1 MVVAVKTKGVEGL
14 LDKQMSNETS
24 YDTIFGRMAV
34 DQGLCTQ
41 EELKRSIQQLKA
53 RMKENPVALRDL
65 MIALGV
71 ITKGQA
77 IRLHTNIKDNK
88 SGSHQIP
95 GYKIQGKVGAGA
107 MAVVYKAK
115 QISLD
120 RTVAIKLLPKR
131 FSENPE
137 YVRRFYKEGKAAGML
152 HHNNIV
158 QAIDVGEAGGYHYF
172 VMEFVEGPTI
182 ADDLGKGRVY
192 GEKDALDIVIQVAH
206 ALEHAHDI
214 GLIHRDVKPKNI
226 MINDDG
232 TVKLADMGLARETT
246 DIETAQSEEGKAYG
260 TPYYIAPEQIRGKID
275 IDGRAD
281 IYGLGATFYHL
292 VTGRVPFMAEDS
304 AEIMK
309 KHLRERLIPPD
320 HINTTLSA
328 GISEVIEIMMAKKR
342 EDRYKDVKELL
353 VDLEALREGRPP
365 IQAHKRFDVSVLEQL
380 EDGEAVEEDDTDYM
394 EQVIGRY
401 RMALTILGAVCG
413 LAILTI
419 VLMAALK

>member
-1 MVVAVKTKGVEGL
+1 MVVAVKTKGVESIP
-14 LDKQMSNETS
+14 DKQMSNETS

-41 EELKRSIQQLKA
+41 EELKRSILQLKA

-182 ADDLGKGRVY
+182 SDDLGKGRVY
-192 GEKDALDIVIQVAH
+192 GEKDALDIIIQVAR

-226 MINDDG
+226 MITDDG

-281 IYGLGATFYHL
+281 IYGLGATFYHM

-353 VDLEALREGRPP
+353 VDLEALGEGRPP
-365 IQAHKRFDVSVLEQL
+365 LQAHKRFDVSVLEQL
-380 EDGEAVEEDDTDYM
+380 EDGDAVEEDDTDYM

-401 RMALTILGAVCG
+401 RMALAILGTVCG
-413 LAILTI
+413 LAILAVI
-419 VLMAALK
+419 LMAALK